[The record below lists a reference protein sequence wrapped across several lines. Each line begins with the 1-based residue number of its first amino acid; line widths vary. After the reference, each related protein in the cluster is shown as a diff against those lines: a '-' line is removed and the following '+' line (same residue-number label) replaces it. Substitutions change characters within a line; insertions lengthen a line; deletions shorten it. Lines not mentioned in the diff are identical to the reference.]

1 LGRSFIRPEYQRLY
15 PPLLLLWKGLATY
28 VARNP
33 EAPVL
38 FAAVSVS
45 NEYNPVSR
53 RLLAQFLELHRREE
67 ALAPLVRPRRQFR
80 PARDPELDGQVMNTL
95 LPDVDSISVPIS
107 DIETDGKGVP
117 ILLKQYFKLGGKLLG
132 FNVDPS
138 FSETL
143 DGLVLVDLRQTE
155 ASMLRR
161 YMGPERAARFV
172 EYHQPSM
179 IADANN

>member
-1 LGRSFIRPEYQRLY
+1 
-15 PPLLLLWKGLATY
+15 
-28 VARNP
+28 
-33 EAPVL
+33 
-38 FAAVSVS
+38 
-45 NEYNPVSR
+45 
-53 RLLAQFLELHRREE
+53 
-67 ALAPLVRPRRQFR
+67 
-80 PARDPELDGQVMNTL
+80 MNTL

-117 ILLKQYFKLGGKLLG
+117 ILLKQYLKLGGKLLG

-161 YMGPERAARFV
+161 YMGPERAAR
-172 EYHQPSM
+172 
-179 IADANN
+179 NN

>member
-1 LGRSFIRPEYQRLY
+1 
-15 PPLLLLWKGLATY
+15 
-28 VARNP
+28 
-33 EAPVL
+33 
-38 FAAVSVS
+38 
-45 NEYNPVSR
+45 
-53 RLLAQFLELHRREE
+53 
-67 ALAPLVRPRRQFR
+67 
-80 PARDPELDGQVMNTL
+80 MNTL

-117 ILLKQYFKLGGKLLG
+117 ILLKQYLKLGGKLLG
-132 FNVDPS
+132 FNVDPN

-172 EYHQPSM
+172 EYHRPSM